1 LNFGKGLECP
11 VENKPENKSWGK
23 SSIGLTSKG
32 VLSIMTVYDF
42 HKNGSSPARPG
53 STVPDS
59 QERICMFA
67 VLKTGGKQ
75 YKVSEGDVIQV
86 EKLEANVGDSVTLD
100 QVLMIGEDENVQ
112 VGSPLLEGAA
122 VTGEVTDQFKGEKL
136 IIFKKKRRKKYRNK
150 NGHRQQLTRLKITGI
165 SK

>member
-1 LNFGKGLECP
+1 
-11 VENKPENKSWGK
+11 
-23 SSIGLTSKG
+23 
-32 VLSIMTVYDF
+32 
-42 HKNGSSPARPG
+42 
-53 STVPDS
+53 
-59 QERICMFA
+59 MFA

-86 EKLEANVGDSVTLD
+86 EKLEAKVGDSITLD